1 MCHHDDARQRRLLG
15 IGELLRHISFAF
27 VAVQFQGFRASR
39 LGGPQ
44 IEAGGQTALDTR
56 ERPKKKRVFSFFF
69 YCYYSLWFVI
79 RKRDLKMISG
89 LKCLDFSRHR
99 REGRV
104 VSADWETQRKK
115 AKEML
120 QSRKKIVSSLLTC
133 LVVVCRLP
141 FRSVKSFFQDFQ
153 FN

>member
-56 ERPKKKRVFSFFF
+56 ERPQKKRVFS
-69 YCYYSLWFVI
+69 
-79 RKRDLKMISG
+79 
-89 LKCLDFSRHR
+89 
-99 REGRV
+99 
-104 VSADWETQRKK
+104 
-115 AKEML
+115 
-120 QSRKKIVSSLLTC
+120 
-133 LVVVCRLP
+133 
-141 FRSVKSFFQDFQ
+141 SFFIVIILFGSS
-153 FN
+153 FGKGT